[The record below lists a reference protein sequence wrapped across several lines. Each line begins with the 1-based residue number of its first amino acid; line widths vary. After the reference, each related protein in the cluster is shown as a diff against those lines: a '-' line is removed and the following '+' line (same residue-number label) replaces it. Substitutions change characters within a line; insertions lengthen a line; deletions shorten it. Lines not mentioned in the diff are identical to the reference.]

1 MNHEIIGATVLYG
14 GSVVTGL
21 FFASLPFLLNK
32 LK

>member
-1 MNHEIIGATVLYG
+1 MNHEIISAIVLYG